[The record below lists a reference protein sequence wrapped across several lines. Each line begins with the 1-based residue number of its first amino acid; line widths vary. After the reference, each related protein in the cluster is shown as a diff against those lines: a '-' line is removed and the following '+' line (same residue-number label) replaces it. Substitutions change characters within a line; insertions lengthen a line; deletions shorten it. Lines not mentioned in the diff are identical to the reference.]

1 MPKVIKIK
9 KGLNIPLAG
18 AADLV
23 IERAPLSDYYAIRP
37 ADIHGVVPKMMVQ
50 EGEEVKAGTPLF
62 FDKNN
67 EKVIFTSPVSGVFVE
82 VVRGER
88 RKIME
93 VVVKSNGKNEF
104 VEFGRTQLQ
113 DISREQIVD
122 KLLKSGTWPFIRQ
135 RPFSVV
141 ANPADVPKAIFV
153 SAFNSAPLASDLDFV
168 ASFDEL
174 DFQTGLDAVAR
185 LTNGKVH
192 LSVDARNTK
201 LQAFLGAKNVEIHH
215 FEGPHPAGNIG
226 TQIHHIMPINKGEKV
241 WYVSVQDLIVI
252 GRLFNQGV
260 YDATRMVALVGPEVI
275 KPRYCKMISGAQIT
289 PAVNGN
295 VKEFQGNDLRFISGD
310 VLTGIKIEAAGYLG
324 FYDNLISV
332 IKEGNQPEFMG
343 WLIPNLNRFSIS
355 RTLPSFLMP
364 GKKYSLDTMVRSA
377 ERPFVITGIY
387 EKVMPMD
394 ILPMLLVK
402 AIMTNDIERMELL
415 GIYEVAPEDFAL
427 CEFVCPSKIEFQTI
441 VRDGLDVIR
450 KEFA

>member
-23 IERAPLSDYYAIRP
+23 IERVPLSDYYAIRP

-67 EKVIFTSPVSGVFVE
+67 EKVIFTSPVSGVFAE

-88 RKIME
+88 RRIME

-104 VEFGRTQLQ
+104 VEFGRAQLH
-113 DISREQIVD
+113 DLSREEIVD

-135 RPFSVV
+135 RPFSII
-141 ANPADVPKAIFV
+141 ANPADIPKAIFV
-153 SAFNSAPLASDLDFV
+153 SAFNSTPLAADLDFV

-192 LSVDARNTK
+192 LSVDALNTK
-201 LQAFLGAKNVEIHH
+201 LQAFLGARNVEIHH
-215 FEGPHPAGNIG
+215 FEGLHPAGNVG

-260 YDATRMVALVGPEVI
+260 YDATRLVALVGPEVS
-275 KPRYCKMISGAQIT
+275 KPRYYKMISGARIT
-289 PAVNGN
+289 PAVSGN
-295 VKEFQGNDLRFISGD
+295 VKGSHDSDLRFISGD
-310 VLTGIKIEAAGYLG
+310 VLTGTKIEASGYLG
-324 FYDNLISV
+324 FYDNMISV

-343 WLIPNLNRFSIS
+343 WLLPNLNRFSIS

-364 GKKYSLDTMVRSA
+364 GKKYSLDTMLRSA
-377 ERPFVITGIY
+377 ERPFVMTGIY

-394 ILPMLLVK
+394 ILPMQLIK
-402 AIMTNDIERMELL
+402 AIMINDIDRMELL

-441 VRDGLDVIR
+441 VRDGLDAIR